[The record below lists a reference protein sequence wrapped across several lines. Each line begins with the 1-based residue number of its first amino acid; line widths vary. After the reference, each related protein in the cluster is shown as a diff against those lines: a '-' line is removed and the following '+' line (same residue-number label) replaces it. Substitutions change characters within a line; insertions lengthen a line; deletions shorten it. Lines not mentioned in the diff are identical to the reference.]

1 MNNKTKTK
9 TRTIQVHQL
18 MKTTNRIN
26 QKSLNKMIDGVIE
39 LYLEM
44 FNENVKEMSKRK
56 GVNQKDID
64 LLNTYCKGAIDGMD
78 MIKTQFVNGVLS
90 MN

>member
-1 MNNKTKTK
+1 
-9 TRTIQVHQL
+9 
-18 MKTTNRIN
+18 
-26 QKSLNKMIDGVIE
+26 
-39 LYLEM
+39 M